1 VKTGEAKSGE
11 KNMAIAEHTHYTGQ
25 LPVLTKNSDLLI
37 AVAAVAILIFMVI
50 PLPSMLLDVLI
61 SFNITFALIIL
72 LASMYTMKP
81 LELSAFPSI
90 LLLVTLFR
98 LSLNVASTRI
108 ILIHGNEGA
117 TAAGKVIQAFGS
129 FVVGGNYLVGIIVF
143 VILVVINFMVITK
156 GAGRIAEVAAR
167 FTLDAMPGKQMS
179 IDADLNAGLINE
191 QEARA
196 RRQEISQEAEYYG
209 AMDGANK
216 FVRGDAVAGIIITM
230 ANILGGLAIGVFQ
243 NKMSFASAAQTY
255 TLLTIGD
262 GLVTQIP
269 ALIISTSAG
278 IIVSRAGSDS
288 NLGTEITSQIFR
300 QPRAIGITS
309 IVLFGFGIIPG
320 LPLIPFWILAI
331 VAGVLALYIRKAAE
345 ARIHAE
351 EEAQIREEQD
361 MPVEQLDS
369 LPVLDM
375 LAIEVGYGL
384 IPLVDVEQN
393 GELLERIKSVR
404 RQVAQEVGIIVPPVH
419 IQDNMQLKPGE
430 YSILIKGNE
439 IANGVLMTNYYLA
452 MNPGGVEE
460 SIDGIATR
468 EPTYGLPALWIKEN
482 LKEDALAKGY
492 TVVDLA
498 TVVTTHLSE
507 IVKRHGPEFL
517 GRQEVQHLLDNMKES
532 HPKVVEELVPNLL
545 SLGGVVK
552 VLQNL
557 LREQVPI
564 RDLLAILETLADWA
578 PATKDLDLLTEYVRH
593 ALARTITKMHMTH
606 EGTLPVI
613 TLDHSVEST
622 IAAAIQQT
630 EQGGFFALD
639 PSIAQQIVNKLA
651 KDLEK
656 SSALNYQPVVVCSS
670 QIRLHFKKLL
680 DQFLPNVSVLSYDE
694 ILSNVEIQSLGTLE
708 LSDEN

>member
-1 VKTGEAKSGE
+1 
-11 KNMAIAEHTHYTGQ
+11 MAIAEQTQFAGE
-25 LPVLTKNSDLLI
+25 LPGITKNSDITI
-37 AVAAVAILIFMVI
+37 AVAVVAILVFMVI
-50 PLPSMLLDVLI
+50 PLPAFLLDLLI

-72 LASMYTMKP
+72 MASMYTLRP

-90 LLLVTLFR
+90 LLLITLFR

-143 VILVVINFMVITK
+143 IILVVINFMVITK

-167 FTLDAMPGKQMS
+167 FTLDAMPGKQMA

-191 QEARA
+191 QEARS
-196 RRQEISQEAEYYG
+196 RREEISREAEYYG

-216 FVRGDAVAGIIITM
+216 FVRGDAIAGIIITLT
-230 ANILGGLAIGVFQ
+230 NIIGGLTIGVFQ
-243 NKMSFASAAQTY
+243 NSMSFANAAETY

-269 ALIISTSAG
+269 ALIISTAAG
-278 IIVSRAGSDS
+278 IIVTRAGSES
-288 NLGTEITSQIFR
+288 NLGAEIASQILY
-300 QPRAIGITS
+300 QPRAIGITA

-320 LPLIPFWILAI
+320 LPLLPFWVLGALAGGLTLFI
-331 VAGVLALYIRKAAE
+331 HRANKQRTLAEQDAE
-345 ARIHAE
+345 ARE
-351 EEAQIREEQD
+351 EKAI
-361 MPVEQLDS
+361 PVEHLDS
-369 LPVLDM
+369 LPLLDT

-384 IPLVDVEQN
+384 IPLVDAEQD
-393 GELLERIKSVR
+393 GELLERIKSIR
-404 RQVAQEVGIIVPPVH
+404 RQVAYEIGILVPPVH

-430 YSILIKGNE
+430 YLILLKGNE
-439 IANGVLMTNYYLA
+439 IARGELMTNYYLA
-452 MNPGGVEE
+452 MNPGSVDEK
-460 SIDGIATR
+460 IDGIETH

-482 LKEDALAKGY
+482 AKEKAIAKGY

-498 TVVTTHLSE
+498 AVMTTHLSE

-517 GRQEVQHLLDNMKES
+517 GRQEVQQLLDNLKDS
-532 HPKVVEELVPNLL
+532 HPKVVEELVPNYL

-564 RDLLAILETLADWA
+564 RDLLLILETLADWA
-578 PATKDLDLLTEYVRH
+578 PATKDLDLLTEYVRQS
-593 ALARTITKMHMTH
+593 LARTITKIHQTAD
-606 EGTLPVI
+606 GFLPVV
-613 TLDHSVEST
+613 TLDHSVESAV
-622 IAAAIQQT
+622 AAAIQPT
-630 EQGGFFALD
+630 EQGSHFALD
-639 PSIAQQIVNKLA
+639 PNTAQKIVNNLA
-651 KDLEK
+651 QVLNK
-656 SSALNYQPVVVCSS
+656 SQSLNYQPVIVCSAP
-670 QIRLHFKKLL
+670 IRCYFKKLV
-680 DQFLPNVSVLSYDE
+680 DQFVPNISVLSYDE

-708 LSDEN
+708 LSDAN

>member
-1 VKTGEAKSGE
+1 
-11 KNMAIAEHTHYTGQ
+11 MAIAEQTQFAGE
-25 LPVLTKNSDLLI
+25 LPGITKNSDITI
-37 AVAAVAILIFMVI
+37 AVAVVAILVFMVI
-50 PLPSMLLDVLI
+50 PLPAFLLDLLI

-72 LASMYTMKP
+72 MASMYTLRP

-90 LLLVTLFR
+90 LLLITLFR

-143 VILVVINFMVITK
+143 IILVVINFMVITK

-167 FTLDAMPGKQMS
+167 FTLDAMPGKQMA

-191 QEARA
+191 QEARS
-196 RRQEISQEAEYYG
+196 RREEISREAEYYG

-216 FVRGDAVAGIIITM
+216 FVRGDAIAGIIITLT
-230 ANILGGLAIGVFQ
+230 NIIGGLTIGVFQ
-243 NKMSFASAAQTY
+243 NSMSFANAAQTY

-269 ALIISTSAG
+269 ALIISTAAG
-278 IIVSRAGSDS
+278 IIVTRAGSES
-288 NLGTEITSQIFR
+288 NLGAEIASQILY
-300 QPRAIGITS
+300 QPRAIGITA

-320 LPLIPFWILAI
+320 LPLLPFWVLGALTGGLTLFIHRANKQRTLAEQD
-331 VAGVLALYIRKAAE
+331 AE
-345 ARIHAE
+345 ARE
-351 EEAQIREEQD
+351 EKAI
-361 MPVEQLDS
+361 PVEHLDS
-369 LPVLDM
+369 LPLLDT

-384 IPLVDVEQN
+384 IPLVDAEQD
-393 GELLERIKSVR
+393 GELLERIKSIR
-404 RQVAQEVGIIVPPVH
+404 RQVAYEIGILVPPVH

-430 YSILIKGNE
+430 YSILLKGNE
-439 IANGVLMTNYYLA
+439 IARGELMTNYYLA
-452 MNPGGVEE
+452 MNPGSVDEK
-460 SIDGIATR
+460 IDGIETH

-482 LKEDALAKGY
+482 AKEKAIAKGY

-498 TVVTTHLSE
+498 AVMTTHLSE

-517 GRQEVQHLLDNMKES
+517 GRQEVQQLLDNLKDS
-532 HPKVVEELVPNLL
+532 HPKVVEELVPNYL

-564 RDLLAILETLADWA
+564 RDLLLILETLADWA
-578 PATKDLDLLTEYVRH
+578 PATKDLDLLTEYVRQS
-593 ALARTITKMHMTH
+593 LARTITKIHQTAD
-606 EGTLPVI
+606 GILPVV
-613 TLDHSVEST
+613 TLDHSVESAV
-622 IAAAIQQT
+622 AAAIQPT
-630 EQGGFFALD
+630 EQGSHFALD
-639 PSIAQQIVNKLA
+639 PNTAQKIVNNLA
-651 KDLEK
+651 QVLDK
-656 SSALNYQPVVVCSS
+656 SQSLNYQPVIVCSAP
-670 QIRLHFKKLL
+670 IRCYFKKLV
-680 DQFLPNVSVLSYDE
+680 DQFVPNISVLSYDE

-708 LSDEN
+708 LSDAN

>member
-1 VKTGEAKSGE
+1 
-11 KNMAIAEHTHYTGQ
+11 MAVADQAQYTGQ
-25 LPVLTKNSDLLI
+25 LPVITKNSDLFI

-50 PLPSMLLDVLI
+50 PLPPMLLDLLI
-61 SFNITFALIIL
+61 SFNIMFALIIL

-108 ILIHGNEGA
+108 ILIHGNEGIS
-117 TAAGKVIQAFGS
+117 AAGKVIQAFGS
-129 FVVGGNYLVGIIVF
+129 FVVGGNYLVGIIIF

-167 FTLDAMPGKQMS
+167 FTLDALPGKQMS

-196 RRQEISQEAEYYG
+196 RREEIAREAEYYG

-216 FVRGDAVAGIIITM
+216 FVRGDAVAGIIITL
-230 ANILGGLAIGVFQ
+230 ANIIGGLAIGVFQ
-243 NKMSFASAAQTY
+243 NKLSFANAAQTY

-269 ALIISTSAG
+269 ALIISTAAG
-278 IIVSRAGSDS
+278 IIVSRAGSES
-288 NLGTEITSQIFR
+288 NLGKEITSQIFY
-300 QPRAIGITS
+300 QPRAIGITA

-320 LPLIPFWILAI
+320 LPLLPFWTLAAL
-331 VAGVLALYIRKAAE
+331 VGVLAFYIRRATQ
-345 ARIHAE
+345 ARLQAE
-351 EEAQIREEQD
+351 EEAQIAEEQEV
-361 MPVEQLDS
+361 PVEQLDA
-369 LPVLDM
+369 LPLLDT

-384 IPLVDVEQN
+384 IPLVDMEQN
-393 GELLERIKSVR
+393 GELLERIKSIR
-404 RQVAQEVGIIVPPVH
+404 RQVAHEIGIIVPPVH

-430 YSILIKGNE
+430 YSILLKGNE

-452 MNPGGVEE
+452 MNPGTVDET
-460 SIDGIATR
+460 IDGIATQ

-498 TVVTTHLSE
+498 TVMTTHLSE
-507 IVKRHGPEFL
+507 IVRRHGHEFL
-517 GRQEVQHLLDNMKES
+517 GRQEVQHLLDNLKES

-593 ALARTITKMHMTH
+593 ALARTITKIHRTH
-606 EGTLPVI
+606 DGTLPVI
-613 TLDHSVEST
+613 TLDPGVEST
-622 IAAAIQQT
+622 IGDAIQQT
-630 EQGGFFALD
+630 EQGIHFALD
-639 PSIAQQIVNKLA
+639 PNIAQQIVNNLA
-651 KDLEK
+651 QDLEK
-656 SSALNYQPVVVCSS
+656 ASALNYQPVVVCSS
-670 QIRLHFKKLL
+670 QIRIHFKKLI
-680 DQFLPNVSVLSYDE
+680 DQFVPNVPVLSYDE

-708 LSDEN
+708 LTDAN